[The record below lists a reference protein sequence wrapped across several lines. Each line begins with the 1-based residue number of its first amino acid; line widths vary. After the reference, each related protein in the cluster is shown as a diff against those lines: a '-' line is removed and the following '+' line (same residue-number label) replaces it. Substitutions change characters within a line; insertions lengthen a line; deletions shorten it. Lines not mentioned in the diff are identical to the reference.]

1 MRRALITVMLLL
13 GAAGFAQAQTQTMGF
28 AEAIKILSNSCGQD
42 IEKYCSN
49 AQLANFG
56 ITDCLEQNSSKLSAQ
71 CNSDRVTVVQEI
83 RARLAAQ
90 AAVAEVCRGDAA
102 RKCPSTK
109 RGQGYTL
116 QCLLKAE
123 RTVGEK
129 CNAAI
134 TAAGWR

>member
-1 MRRALITVMLLL
+1 MKRALITILLLL
-13 GAAGFAQAQTQTMGF
+13 GAAGYAQAQTQTMGF
-28 AEAIKILSNSCGQD
+28 AEAIKILENSCGKD
-42 IEKYCSN
+42 IQKYCSN

-56 ITDCLEQNSSKLSAQ
+56 ITDCLEQNSSKISAQ
-71 CNSDRVTVVQEI
+71 CNSDRVTVVTEI
-83 RARLAAQ
+83 KRRLAAQ
-90 AAVAEVCRGDAA
+90 AAVPEVCKGDAA

-109 RGQGYTL
+109 REQGYTL

-123 RTVGEK
+123 RTVSEK